1 MFLALDVQVYSSF
14 HRSGTTVFKCSSLHV
29 SLLTVLLVVY
39 SCFEKGCPT
48 PETVRDDA
56 KGTMGYSGS
65 RSLIEA
71 LGVSAAKREISQTNL
86 FMPSLFLLVNNLIL
100 NPPPNSFYP

>member
-1 MFLALDVQVYSSF
+1 MTPGPVVI
-14 HRSGTTVFKCSSLHV
+14 RTVTTVGRFLSRV
-29 SLLTVLLVVY
+29 SCLPSYVFL
-39 SCFEKGCPT
+39 
-48 PETVRDDA
+48 A